1 MQLIYYYTISKY
13 ILTNKK
19 RQLRDSKNS
28 LCETQV
34 MTSRKTVIA
43 MKVSTVYFAI
53 GIIHSVR
60 TLNFLKN

>member
-1 MQLIYYYTISKY
+1 MRLIYYYTISKY

-53 GIIHSVR
+53 GIIPSVR
-60 TLNFLKN
+60 TLNFPKN